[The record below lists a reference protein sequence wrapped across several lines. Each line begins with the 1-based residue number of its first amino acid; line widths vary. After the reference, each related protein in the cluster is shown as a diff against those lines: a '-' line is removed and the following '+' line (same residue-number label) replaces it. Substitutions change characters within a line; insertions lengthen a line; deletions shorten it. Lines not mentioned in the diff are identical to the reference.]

1 MSNFYFA
8 CKHSPVAL
16 HTAASLYHFEAV
28 APARARI
35 MELGG
40 GQGESLIANALS
52 WPESIAL
59 GIDINADDIACGQ
72 QRIRQFALT
81 NLELH
86 HAGVAD
92 LLASDLGEFDY
103 IIVRG
108 LFSLMGGEE
117 RTALLNWCQS
127 HLSLNG
133 VVAFHWQVM
142 PGAQEA
148 KTLQELLT
156 FHANGA
162 SHIDDKLA
170 AARGMLSY
178 LAMTLPDGAL
188 KEQVSIAEQ
197 SNDST
202 LAYRFLSNTNHA
214 DYVVDFHH
222 EISQAGFHY
231 LGDAVPQSEVPH
243 YFSEQIGQL
252 HGLISEGQTRQHA
265 QQYLDFAVNRSERF
279 SLLTHSPA
287 SMLLANAPVLHSVE
301 HLHWAGCF
309 KRQLNYTDVN
319 VHSYVGKKGALLNI
333 NNETTLQILDTLT
346 QVWPLS
352 MSFEQ
357 LLFHCRLPE
366 KTNRDTRKEV
376 IESLQSLVTHTI
388 DGLMISAVP
397 SAYNEATG
405 DTLHLFMPVDET
417 MFADQVAIELFN
429 AWGQPVSLS
438 REEWTFAARKCVL
451 NTESDWSLFCVLRD
465 KGLLTG
471 SLDAWRTTLQRFM
484 KIDDVEV
491 VKQVY
496 LALLIFSCETKY
508 GGFEQKINLQQAESG
523 DADKYDALYD
533 EVNELIKLGRSQEGC
548 DLVEALLKEDPDNIH
563 LLRCKARTSLLLKA
577 WKPSLLM
584 TCRLLA
590 QYPLHWD
597 SYFDLATLFTKTG
610 DPRQTQKL
618 LHILLRID
626 DKNAKSWSM
635 LARFYYDRRQMAM
648 AEKCARQSLRNGA
661 NEPYYLGSMGIIL
674 SDNQKISEARY
685 FLEKS
690 LSLKSPDFDTY
701 TSLLFVLSHDASI
714 TPAELFAA
722 HKEFGR
728 QVEKWVA
735 SQDIQICH
743 NNEKDPQRKLRIGFV
758 SGDLRD
764 HPVSNFFLP
773 FWNNLNREH
782 FDLVAYSTLENPDE
796 ISDHFAQSALLWR
809 KVNDYSDV
817 RLAKQIAEDN
827 IDILFD
833 LSGHTT
839 GNRLPMFAFKPAP
852 VQITW
857 LGYPGTTGL
866 AQMDYRIVTPGL
878 CKPGEMDDQYT
889 EKLIYMPLRNFFAPS
904 PLSPE
909 INRLPAL
916 SNGYF
921 TYGSFNRPKKLN
933 DAVFALWAEIMI
945 FNPTAKLLMGYMD
958 DDEMI
963 ARYRKKLNTLGI
975 RDDQLIFR
983 KTTNLQNYLHMH
995 HEVDLLLDTFPY
1007 TGGTTTSHAVWMG
1020 VPTLSIA
1027 GETTA
1032 SRQSVETMHIYG
1044 LQSFIAS
1051 NQKEYVEKAVAWQ
1064 SNLQELDRW
1073 RQNMRNSI
1081 PTHDAGFN
1089 VAAPLEKVLR
1099 QAWQNYC
1106 AGLPAQ
1112 SFTVE
1117 E

>member
-1 MSNFYFA
+1 VSNFYFA
-8 CKHSPVAL
+8 HQHSPVAL
-16 HTAASLYHFEAV
+16 HAAASLYHFEAV
-28 APARARI
+28 APTRARI
-35 MELGG
+35 MELGC

-59 GIDINADDIACGQ
+59 GIDINPDDIACGL
-72 QRIRQFALT
+72 QRIRQCGLA

-117 RTALLNWCQS
+117 RAALLIWCQS
-127 HLSLNG
+127 HLSQNG
-133 VVAFHWQVM
+133 IVAFHWQVM

-148 KTLQELLT
+148 KTLQESLN

-162 SHIDDKLA
+162 SHMDDKLA

-188 KEQVSIAEQ
+188 KEQVNRAEK
-197 SNDST
+197 SDDLS
-202 LAYRFLSNTNHA
+202 LAYRFLSNINHA
-214 DYVVDFHH
+214 DYIVNFHH
-222 EISQAGFHY
+222 EVLQARFHY

-243 YFSEQIGQL
+243 YFGEQTGQL
-252 HGLISEGQTRQHA
+252 HGLISEGQTRHHA

-279 SLLTHSPA
+279 SLLTHVPVSTA
-287 SMLLANAPVLHSVE
+287 VNAPDLYSVE

-309 KRQLNYTDVN
+309 KRDFSYIDVN
-319 VHSYVGKKGALLNI
+319 VHSYVGKKGELLNI
-333 NNETTLQILDTLT
+333 NNETTVQILDTLT

-366 KTNRDTRKEV
+366 NTNRDTRKEV
-376 IESLQSLVTHTI
+376 IASLQSLVTHTI
-388 DGLMISAVP
+388 DGLMISVVP

-405 DTLHLFMPVDET
+405 DTLHLFMPVDES
-417 MFADQVAIELFN
+417 MFKDQDAIELFN

-438 REEWTFAARKCVL
+438 REEWMFAAGKSVS
-451 NTESDWSLFCVLRD
+451 NTESDWSLFCILRE

-471 SLDAWRTTLQRFM
+471 SLDAWRTALQHFM
-484 KIDDVEV
+484 KTDDVEV
-491 VKQVY
+491 IKQVY
-496 LALLIFSCETKY
+496 LALLIFSCETRY
-508 GGFEQKINLQQAESG
+508 GGFQQKITLQQSESG
-523 DADKYDALYD
+523 DAGKYDALYN

-548 DLVEALLKEDPDNIH
+548 DLVEGLLKDDPDNIH
-563 LLRCKARTSLLLKA
+563 LLRCKARTSLLLKS
-577 WKPSLLM
+577 WKPSLFM

-597 SYFDLATLFTKTG
+597 SYFDLATLLTKIG
-610 DPRQTQKL
+610 APRQTQKL

-648 AEKCARQSLRNGA
+648 AEKCARKSLRNGA
-661 NEPYYLGSMGIIL
+661 NEPYFLGSMGIIL

-690 LSLKSPDFDTY
+690 LSLRSPDFGTY
-701 TSLLFVLSHDASI
+701 TSLLFVLTHDATVTS
-714 TPAELFAA
+714 AELFAA
-722 HKEFGR
+722 HQEYGR
-728 QVEKWVA
+728 QVEQWVA
-735 SQDIQICH
+735 SQDIQICR
-743 NNEKDPQRKLRIGFV
+743 NIDMNPNRKLRIGFV
-758 SGDLRD
+758 SADLCK

-773 FWNNLNREH
+773 FWDNLNRDL
-782 FDLVAYSTLENPDE
+782 FDLVAYSNLENPDE
-796 ISDHFAQSALLWR
+796 VTEHYAQSATLWR
-809 KVNDYSDV
+809 KVSDFSDV

-839 GNRLPMFAFKPAP
+839 GNRLPMFGFKPAP
-852 VQITW
+852 VQMTW

-866 AQMDYRIVTPGL
+866 TQMDYRIVTPGL

-904 PLSPE
+904 SLSPE
-909 INRLPAL
+909 INPLPAL

-921 TYGSFNRPKKLN
+921 TYGSFNRPKKMN

-963 ARYRKKLNTLGI
+963 ARYRKKLNHLGI

-983 KTTNLQNYLHMH
+983 KTTNLENYLHMH

-1044 LQSFIAS
+1044 LQSFIANS
-1051 NQKEYVEKAVAWQ
+1051 QKEYVEKAVAWQ
-1064 SNLQELDRW
+1064 SNLHELDRW
-1073 RQNMRNSI
+1073 RQSMRNTI
-1081 PTHDAGFN
+1081 PTHDAGYN

-1106 AGLPAQ
+1106 AGVPAH
-1112 SFTVE
+1112 SFTVVE
-1117 E
+1117 

>member
-1 MSNFYFA
+1 
-8 CKHSPVAL
+8 
-16 HTAASLYHFEAV
+16 
-28 APARARI
+28 
-35 MELGG
+35 MELGC

-52 WPESIAL
+52 WPESMAL
-59 GIDINADDIACGQ
+59 GIDINPDDIACGL
-72 QRIRQFALT
+72 QRIKQCELA

-117 RTALLNWCQS
+117 RAALLNWCQS
-127 HLSLNG
+127 HLSQNG
-133 VVAFHWQVM
+133 VVAFQWQVM

-148 KTLQELLT
+148 ITLQESLN

-162 SHIDDKLA
+162 SHMDDKLA

-188 KEQVSIAEQ
+188 KEQVNRAEK
-197 SNDST
+197 SDDLS
-202 LAYRFLSNTNHA
+202 LAYRFLSNINHA
-214 DYVVDFHH
+214 DYIVNFHH
-222 EISQAGFHY
+222 EVLQASFHY

-243 YFSEQIGQL
+243 YFAEQTGQL
-252 HGLISEGQTRQHA
+252 HGLISEGQTRHHA

-279 SLLTHSPA
+279 SLLTHFPVST
-287 SMLLANAPVLHSVE
+287 SVNAPDLYSVE

-309 KRQLNYTDVN
+309 KRDFSYIDVN
-319 VHSYVGKKGALLNI
+319 VHRFVGKKGELLNI
-333 NNETTLQILDTLT
+333 NNETTVQILDTLT

-352 MSFEQ
+352 MNFEQ

-366 KTNRDTRKEV
+366 NLNRDTRIEV
-376 IESLQSLVTHTI
+376 IASLQSLLGHTI

-405 DTLHLFMPVDET
+405 DTLHLFTPVDES
-417 MFADQVAIELFN
+417 MFADHDTLELFN

-438 REEWTFAARKCVL
+438 REEWKFAAGKRVL
-451 NTESDWSLFCVLRD
+451 NTESDWSLFCILRD

-471 SLDAWRTTLQRFM
+471 SLDAWRTALQRFM
-484 KIDDVEV
+484 KTDDVEV
-491 VKQVY
+491 IKQVY

-508 GGFEQKINLQQAESG
+508 GGFQQKITLQRSESG
-523 DADKYDALYD
+523 DTDKYDALYD
-533 EVNELIKLGRSQEGC
+533 EVNELIKLGRSQDGC
-548 DLVEALLKEDPDNIH
+548 DLVESFLKDDPDNIH
-563 LLRCKARTSLLLKA
+563 LLRCKAHTSLLLKEWVPA
-577 WKPSLLM
+577 LHM

-597 SYFDLATLFTKTG
+597 SYFDLATLLTKTG

-661 NEPYYLGSMGIIL
+661 NEPYYLGSMGVIL

-690 LSLKSPDFDTY
+690 LSLRSPDFDTY
-701 TSLLFVLSHDASI
+701 TSLLFVLTHDATVTS
-714 TPAELFAA
+714 AELFAA
-722 HKEFGR
+722 HQEYGR
-728 QVEKWVA
+728 QVEQWVA
-735 SQDIQICH
+735 SQDIHICR
-743 NNEKDPQRKLRIGFV
+743 NIDMNPNRKLRIGFV
-758 SGDLRD
+758 SADLCK

-773 FWNNLNREH
+773 FWDNLNRDY
-782 FDLVAYSTLENPDE
+782 FDLVAYSNLENPDE
-796 ISDHFAQSALLWR
+796 VTEHYAQSATLWR

-827 IDILFD
+827 IDILID

-839 GNRLPMFAFKPAP
+839 GNRLPMFGFRPAP
-852 VQITW
+852 IQMSWI
-857 LGYPGTTGL
+857 GYPGTTGL
-866 AQMDYRIVTPGL
+866 KQIDYRITTPGL
-878 CKPGEMDDQYT
+878 CQPGEMDDQYT
-889 EKLIYMPLRNFFAPS
+889 EKLLYIPLRSCFAPS
-904 PLSPE
+904 PLSPDV
-909 INRLPAL
+909 NTLPAL

-933 DAVFALWAEIMI
+933 NEVFALWAKIMSR
-945 FNPTAKLLMGYMD
+945 NPSAKLLIGFMD
-958 DDEMI
+958 DEEMI
-963 ARYRKKLNTLGI
+963 SRYRKKLNALGVL
-975 RDDQLIFR
+975 DSQLIFR
-983 KTTNLQNYLHMH
+983 QTTNLENYLHMH
-995 HEVDLLLDTFPY
+995 HEVDLLLDSFPY

-1020 VPTLSIA
+1020 VPTLSFA

-1032 SRQSVETMHIYG
+1032 SRQGVETMRIYG
-1044 LQSFIAS
+1044 LHTFIACS
-1051 NQKEYVEKAVAWQ
+1051 KDDFIEKAVAWQ
-1064 SNLQELDRW
+1064 NRLQELDYW
-1073 RQNMRNSI
+1073 RQNMRRNM
-1081 PTHDAGFN
+1081 PVKQEGFN
-1089 VAAPLEKVLR
+1089 AAIPLEKALVR
-1099 QAWQNYC
+1099 AWEIYC
-1106 AGLPAQ
+1106 AGEPTQ
-1112 SFTVE
+1112 SFTVNE
-1117 E
+1117 